1 MKVAIT
7 GGTGFVGSHLVE
19 VFDAYGIDVV
29 ATGRRVEEGV
39 RDGITWRRADLSD
52 PDSLRRAFEG
62 CDAVVANAAL
72 SPGRAAADDQ
82 AFVDANERGS
92 VAQLEAASDV
102 GIDRV
107 VYISTV
113 AVYKTRLFRRLAED
127 ADRIDPDGRGFD
139 WNRFTTDPR
148 YAISKARA
156 ERSVWSTASE
166 RGLRVT
172 ALRPGPIYGERDGK
186 LSTRYGQWMQRRVT
200 LSPTLRLPHVHAGDV
215 ALAALGALEHPAS
228 AGRAYNLGGSSERVH
243 DILRIWARHV
253 DRPARLVPVPV
264 PLSVGFDDRAAQR
277 ELGFRPRPIEEGV
290 ATTARWFAD
299 QAP

>member
-1 MKVAIT
+1 MRVAIT
-7 GGTGFVGSHLVE
+7 GGTGFLGSHLVE
-19 VFDAYGIDVV
+19 VFQAHGIDVV
-29 ATGRRVEEGV
+29 ATGRRVDEGT
-39 RDGITWRRADLSD
+39 RDGVTWRRADLSD
-52 PDSLRRAFEG
+52 DDSLRRAFEG

-72 SPGRAAADDQ
+72 SPGRAAATDQ

-92 VAQLEAASDV
+92 IAQMEAASDV

-107 VYISTV
+107 VYVSTV

-127 ADRIDPDGRGFD
+127 AERIDPEGRSFD
-139 WNRFTTDPR
+139 WNNLTTDPR

-156 ERSVWSTASE
+156 ERSVWRVASE

-186 LSTRYGQWMQRRVT
+186 LSTRYGQWMQRRIT
-200 LSPTLRLPHVHAGDV
+200 LAPTLRLPHVHAGDV
-215 ALAALGALEHPAS
+215 ALAALGALQHPAS
-228 AGRAYNLGGSSERVH
+228 AGRAYNLAGRSERIS

-264 PLSVGFDDRAAQR
+264 PLSVGFDDTAAQR

-290 ATTARWFAD
+290 ASTARWFAA
-299 QAP
+299 QP